1 MPIEEFPT
9 TYIKAALTF
18 NPCLLF
24 QRFFTKQNR
33 IQMSKQVAIA
43 WIIEP
48 SLYFRAGVKTN
59 IPMDIIKKIIQVIL
73 LLIKVSKLL

>member
-9 TYIKAALTF
+9 TDIKTLTL
-18 NPCLLF
+18 NLCLLF
-24 QRFFTKQNR
+24 QRFLTKQNR
-33 IQMSKQVAIA
+33 TQMSKQVAIA

-59 IPMDIIKKIIQVIL
+59 IPIAIIEQIIQVIF
-73 LLIKVSKLL
+73 LLIKVSELL

>member
-24 QRFFTKQNR
+24 QRFFR

-59 IPMDIIKKIIQVIL
+59 IPMAIIKQIIQVIF